1 MRTVVRLFLYTG
13 KEQTDSRGSDVS
25 ITLVGTLGNMTVDH
39 LEQAPPSRGT
49 LFAAD
54 SSCEIGIETDY
65 FGTIKAVQI
74 AYGTRIS
81 AGDCPPWFLKQLLVR
96 IEGDGLNSCFLSPYD
111 RFDGNT
117 KVELRPHLVWHE
129 DRYGTLSEKAPP
141 PAPPIGQWL
150 WPELPLP
157 VEGAVNASQKDG
169 ANGLDLQYALWE
181 TILREE
187 VAPLVDDAVFNLEQ
201 KQTSGTFLNACVQAI
216 SGKLAA
222 PVDAFAMEELRR
234 TNAQLATQLHSFTAT
249 KSVQKRPSQVKTDQA
264 ASYSCLIS

>member
-25 ITLVGTLGNMTVDH
+25 ITLVGTLGSMIADH
-39 LEQAPPSRGT
+39 VEQLPSCSGT

-54 SSCEIGIETDY
+54 SSCEIAIETDY
-65 FGTIKAVQI
+65 FGTIQAVQI
-74 AYGTRIS
+74 AYGTDIS
-81 AGDCPPWFLKQLLVR
+81 AGDCPPWFMKQLLVR
-96 IEGDGLNSCFLSPYD
+96 TEGDGLNSCFLSPYNRLD
-111 RFDGNT
+111 SNT

-129 DRYGTLSEKAPP
+129 DRYGTISERAPP
-141 PAPPIGQWL
+141 PAPPIRQWL
-150 WPELPLP
+150 WPEMPLP
-157 VEGAVNASQKDG
+157 VEGAVNARQADG
-169 ANGLDLQYALWE
+169 PNGSDLQYALWE

-187 VAPLVDDAVFNLEQ
+187 VAPLVDDALFNLEQ
-201 KQTSGTFLNACVQAI
+201 TQTPGTFLNACVQAI

-234 TNAQLATQLHSFTAT
+234 TNAQLAAQLHNITAA
-249 KSVQKRPSQVKTDQA
+249 KASRKRPSQVKTNEA